1 VGLRGH
7 PLSRPGT
14 PGQPAGW
21 ESAGRRVA
29 SALDGAA
36 AVVVVGDDAD
46 TVAAVATGI
55 ARLQAFRRHVA
66 LGDLLDDSPALRA
79 LAPGD
84 DPHGLADVFLYGV
97 SMNRIARQADA
108 SGNLHLL
115 PSGSGSVRQEEILAS
130 DRWRRLAGGFREE
143 GALLLLAAT
152 RDTPGLP
159 ALVTMLDGVVL
170 VGAADVPADGVRV
183 LARVETPV
191 AARRAP
197 RRRDAAPA
205 SARRAPVI
213 AAVALLVLGALGAA
227 AWWQREPLRRLV
239 EERFGAADRALPAP
253 APFPPPAPTP
263 TPADSAPGSA
273 AVAMDS
279 VPLDTTPVLVVAN
292 PEAEREASAWTVEL
306 VAMNTID
313 GAMLRVLD
321 EARLFPAATFSP
333 VTLGG
338 GAVWYKVM
346 AGAWPRRGPADSLL
360 TRMRSSGQLTPGAG
374 VVVRAP
380 LALRITSGATRV
392 SAPALV
398 ETFRSRGVPAYAL
411 LLSDGTVSIY
421 AGAFESATQAARLAS
436 LLRSANIE
444 STLVYRVGRVF

>member
-1 VGLRGH
+1 MG
-7 PLSRPGT
+7 
-14 PGQPAGW
+14 
-21 ESAGRRVA
+21 E
-29 SALDGAA
+29 
-36 AVVVVGDDAD
+36 DAD
-46 TVAAVATGI
+46 AVAAVATGI

-66 LGDLLDDSPALRA
+66 LGDLLDDARALRA

-97 SMNRIARQADA
+97 SMNRIARQVDA

-152 RDTPGLP
+152 ADTPGLA
-159 ALVTMLDGVVL
+159 ALAGMLDGVVL
-170 VGAADVPADGVRV
+170 VGGAEPPGADVRV
-183 LARVETPV
+183 IARVDAPSP
-191 AARRAP
+191 ARPDARPRATDSS
-197 RRRDAAPA
+197 RRRVSFAA
-205 SARRAPVI
+205 I
-213 AAVALLVLGALGAA
+213 ALVALLALAGA

-239 EERFGAADRALPAP
+239 EERLGTAARPLPAP
-253 APFPPPAPTP
+253 AALPPP
-263 TPADSAPGSA
+263 TPAPVVADSALDSMMLA
-273 AVAMDS
+273 TDS
-279 VPLDTTPVLVVAN
+279 VPLDTTPPLAIAN
-292 PEAEREASAWTVEL
+292 PAAEREASAWTVEL

-321 EARLFPAATFSP
+321 GASALPAATFTP
-333 VTLGG
+333 VLLGG
-338 GAVWYKVM
+338 GAVWYKVL
-346 AGAWPRRGPADSLL
+346 AGAWTRRAPADSLL
-360 TRMRSSGQLTPGAG
+360 SRLRASGLVTPGAG

-380 LALRITSGATRV
+380 LALRLTAGATRA

-398 ETFRSRGVPAYAL
+398 ETLRTRGVPAYAL
-411 LLSDGTVSIY
+411 LLGDGTVTIY